1 MPRRYC
7 GSCRGDLHADDGHSE
22 CVSCL
27 GKAHADAALA
37 GSDCSHCESISLAS
51 LRTRI
56 AFFSESDPAPRALP
70 FSSSQGPVRKK
81 QRGRGFQRLVESEL
95 TPAQIPRASFSP
107 HRELS
112 PVLFIQPDQRPSASV
127 SDLVSFGG
135 SDDELADDSMSLVA
149 SDAEELCGSVTDPA
163 PSGLPAPSAAKAGMD
178 AELFRVLSKA
188 VEELGLEWSPPE
200 EPSRSRLDEW
210 FLPGRRQAPQQ
221 RPSPF
226 FPEVHDELTRSWHS
240 PYSARLRTS
249 ASSAL
254 TTVDGAEEKGY
265 ERMPQLDESVAAHL
279 CPPTAIG
286 WKAKASH
293 PSKPCRTTSALAG
306 RSYASAG
313 QAASALHSMAVLQ
326 VYQAKLLSAID
337 ESEPDPA
344 TLRELRSATDLAL
357 RATKTTAQAIGRSMA
372 SLVVLERHL
381 WLTLTEIKDAD
392 RVSFLDAPISPSGLF
407 GPAVKGFAERFTE
420 AQKASQAMRH
430 FLPKRSSPAAA
441 QSRPRTAPT
450 QQSAKPAPAVYAPQ
464 PARTQQPRGR
474 SRSARRHP
482 PPTRQG
488 PRLKIALDPVR
499 PASSWSAG
507 QEEERVESRHG
518 RTAHQKA
525 SHGKPL
531 GTPFFSGCRGNC
543 VCCYRVRTSDHATVR
558 CDSGKNKTQTF
569 SKREQFSSSVP
580 HECPA
585 SVQPATRVYPTPCHA
600 GRGLAGHPRSVRVG
614 YGDNKTRLFTPIRS
628 KTPALQRRGLHLGA
642 GRERSRSAL
651 RGDDAAGKR
660 SHRNGFSSFERV
672 RLLQPLLPRPQKG
685 WRPPAHPRSQTPESR
700 PHETAVQ
707 DDHTEADPLADLHR
721 GLVLFSGPERCIL
734 SHPDSPPSQTIL
746 EIRLRGS
753 GLPVHGPTLWAVSGP
768 PYFYEVHG
776 RGSFPS
782 ETDGNPHSQLPR
794 RLAHS
799 GPVRGGTT
807 FTQNPHPQPLRA
819 PGAQGQ
825 FRQKRTVS
833 QPTNI
838 VPGYSSGLSSHE
850 SGDSAR
856 TRSGHS
862 ETRGHLQERHRSPTQ
877 SVSENAGPYGRSIAS
892 VTAGPAPHAPP
903 STLVET
909 TGSTQRMASRTLA
922 YQGESGLC
930 NSPDPLEE
938 PTVDGEGRGHGV
950 GPHQESCHDRRLQ
963 HRLGGAVRRQTD
975 LRPLVEDGER
985 LPHQLL
991 GNASSLSSL
1000 PVFPAGPNRT
1010 PCADSLRQ
1018 HVRGVLYKSPGR
1030 CLLEAPLYSG
1040 RAPSGMGSAQ
1050 PALAEGSTPA
1060 GQTEPRSRYVIS
1072 EQCPLRGVDAPSAG
1086 GSEDLED
1093 LWQGRSRPFRL
1104 QRQLSLPNLLF
1115 EGQGC
1120 VGPRLAQPPPL
1131 CIPPDRPAS
1140 TGRQAYQ
1147 GTGSQGAIGGP
1158 LVEEPTLVVR
1168 ADSATDSSP
1177 LARAPET
1184 GSPLSGERNNMAP
1197 STRAVGSLH
1206 LAAQWEPTGFP
1217 ERVLNTIS
1225 EARAPSTRRLYAL
1238 KWSVFSTWCLNRG
1251 ENPSTSELAVV
1262 LSFLQELLDKGRSHS
1277 TLKVFVAAIAA
1288 FHAPIAGQSVG
1299 RDNSVVR
1306 FLKGARRLNPPRP
1319 LTVPTWDLPTVLRA
1333 LKGPPFEPLQSTD
1346 LRSLS
1351 LKTALLLA
1359 LASVKRVGDLQALST
1374 SPACLEFGPN
1384 DSKVV
1389 LKPRHG
1395 YVPKVLST
1403 PFRAQ
1408 VITLSALPPSE
1419 EDRELSLLC
1428 PVRALRIY
1436 FERSAPFRHTEQLF
1450 VSFGNRTKGHPVT
1463 KQRLSKWIVDAVML
1477 AYSSLGLQ
1485 CPIGVRAHST
1495 RGIASSWAWS
1505 SGVSITEICTAAGWA
1520 TPSTFARFYNLDI
1533 PALQARVLSA

>member
-1 MPRRYC
+1 M
-7 GSCRGDLHADDGHSE
+7 
-22 CVSCL
+22 
-27 GKAHADAALA
+27 
-37 GSDCSHCESISLAS
+37 
-51 LRTRI
+51 
-56 AFFSESDPAPRALP
+56 
-70 FSSSQGPVRKK
+70 
-81 QRGRGFQRLVESEL
+81 
-95 TPAQIPRASFSP
+95 
-107 HRELS
+107 
-112 PVLFIQPDQRPSASV
+112 
-127 SDLVSFGG
+127 
-135 SDDELADDSMSLVA
+135 
-149 SDAEELCGSVTDPA
+149 
-163 PSGLPAPSAAKAGMD
+163 
-178 AELFRVLSKA
+178 
-188 VEELGLEWSPPE
+188 
-200 EPSRSRLDEW
+200 
-210 FLPGRRQAPQQ
+210 
-221 RPSPF
+221 
-226 FPEVHDELTRSWHS
+226 
-240 PYSARLRTS
+240 
-249 ASSAL
+249 
-254 TTVDGAEEKGY
+254 
-265 ERMPQLDESVAAHL
+265 
-279 CPPTAIG
+279 
-286 WKAKASH
+286 
-293 PSKPCRTTSALAG
+293 
-306 RSYASAG
+306 
-313 QAASALHSMAVLQ
+313 
-326 VYQAKLLSAID
+326 
-337 ESEPDPA
+337 
-344 TLRELRSATDLAL
+344 
-357 RATKTTAQAIGRSMA
+357 
-372 SLVVLERHL
+372 
-381 WLTLTEIKDAD
+381 
-392 RVSFLDAPISPSGLF
+392 
-407 GPAVKGFAERFTE
+407 
-420 AQKASQAMRH
+420 
-430 FLPKRSSPAAA
+430 
-441 QSRPRTAPT
+441 
-450 QQSAKPAPAVYAPQ
+450 
-464 PARTQQPRGR
+464 
-474 SRSARRHP
+474 
-482 PPTRQG
+482 
-488 PRLKIALDPVR
+488 
-499 PASSWSAG
+499 
-507 QEEERVESRHG
+507 
-518 RTAHQKA
+518 
-525 SHGKPL
+525 
-531 GTPFFSGCRGNC
+531 
-543 VCCYRVRTSDHATVR
+543 
-558 CDSGKNKTQTF
+558 
-569 SKREQFSSSVP
+569 
-580 HECPA
+580 
-585 SVQPATRVYPTPCHA
+585 
-600 GRGLAGHPRSVRVG
+600 
-614 YGDNKTRLFTPIRS
+614 
-628 KTPALQRRGLHLGA
+628 
-642 GRERSRSAL
+642 
-651 RGDDAAGKR
+651 
-660 SHRNGFSSFERV
+660 
-672 RLLQPLLPRPQKG
+672 
-685 WRPPAHPRSQTPESR
+685 
-700 PHETAVQ
+700 
-707 DDHTEADPLADLHR
+707 
-721 GLVLFSGPERCIL
+721 
-734 SHPDSPPSQTIL
+734 
-746 EIRLRGS
+746 
-753 GLPVHGPTLWAVSGP
+753 
-768 PYFYEVHG
+768 HG

-807 FTQNPHPQPLRA
+807 FSQNPHPQPLRA

-833 QPTNI
+833 QPTSI

-862 ETRGHLQERHRSPTQ
+862 ETCGHLQERHRSPTQ

-930 NSPDPLEE
+930 DSPDHLEE
-938 PTVDGEGRGHGV
+938 PTVDEEGRGHGV

-975 LRPLVEDGER
+975 LRPLVEGGER

-1010 PCADSLRQ
+1010 TCADSLRQ

-1030 CLLEAPLYSG
+1030 CPPRSASLFWQSAFWNGLSSTCARWGQHTCRADWTKERICYLGAMSPQRSGCSIRRWFRRSG
-1040 RAPSGMGSAQ
+1040 R
-1050 PALAEGSTPA
+1050 
-1060 GQTEPRSRYVIS
+1060 
-1072 EQCPLRGVDAPSAG
+1072 PL
-1086 GSEDLED
+1086 
-1093 LWQGRSRPFRL
+1093 QGRSRPFRL

-1115 EGQGC
+1115 EGQGR

-1131 CIPPDRPAS
+1131 CIPPDCPAS
-1140 TGRQAYQ
+1140 TGRQACQ

-1177 LARAPET
+1177 LAPAPET

-1197 STRAVGSLH
+1197 STRAVGFLR
-1206 LAAQWEPTGFP
+1206 LAAQREPTGLP

-1288 FHAPIAGQSVG
+1288 FYAPIAGQSVG

-1306 FLKGARRLNPPRP
+1306 FLKGARRLNPPWP

-1333 LKGPPFEPLQSTD
+1333 LKGPPFEPLQSAN

-1359 LASVKRVGDLQALST
+1359 LASVKRVGDLQALSI

-1384 DSKVV
+1384 DSKVI

-1408 VITLSALPPSE
+1408 VITLSALPLSE
-1419 EDRELSLLC
+1419 EDRELTLLC

-1436 FERSAPFRHTEQLF
+1436 FERSAPFRRTEQLF
-1450 VSFGNRTKGHPVT
+1450 VSFGNRAKGNPVT

-1485 CPIGVRAHST
+1485 CPIGVWAHST

-1505 SGVSITEICTAAGWA
+1505 SGVSITEICAAAGWA

>member
-1 MPRRYC
+1 MQP
-7 GSCRGDLHADDGHSE
+7 SAVIVEKIKHKHSQKE
-22 CVSCL
+22 SNFPLPSLTSVL
-27 GKAHADAALA
+27 PP
-37 GSDCSHCESISLAS
+37 CSRPLE
-51 LRTRI
+51 
-56 AFFSESDPAPRALP
+56 
-70 FSSSQGPVRKK
+70 
-81 QRGRGFQRLVESEL
+81 
-95 TPAQIPRASFSP
+95 
-107 HRELS
+107 
-112 PVLFIQPDQRPSASV
+112 FIQPLATRAEAWQAIPGVSEWVMGIIKRGYSLQFARRPPRFSGVVSTSV
-127 SDLVSFGG
+127 QG
-135 SDDELADDSMSLVA
+135 ENA
-149 SDAEELCGSVTDPA
+149 
-163 PSGLPAPSAAKAGMD
+163 
-178 AELFRVLSKA
+178 RVL
-188 VEELGLEWSPPE
+188 
-200 EPSRSRLDEW
+200 RS
-210 FLPGRRQAPQQ
+210 
-221 RPSPF
+221 
-226 FPEVHDELTRSWHS
+226 EVMTL
-240 PYSARLRTS
+240 L
-249 ASSAL
+249 
-254 TTVDGAEEKGY
+254 EKGAIEMVPPALSESGFY
-265 ERMPQLDESVAAHL
+265 SRYFLVPKKDGGLRPILDLRRLNHALMRRPFRMITLKQILSQIRTGDWFCSLDL
-279 CPPTAIG
+279 
-286 WKAKASH
+286 
-293 PSKPCRTTSALAG
+293 
-306 RSYASAG
+306 
-313 QAASALHSMAVLQ
+313 
-326 VYQAKLLSAID
+326 
-337 ESEPDPA
+337 
-344 TLRELRSATDLAL
+344 
-357 RATKTTAQAIGRSMA
+357 
-372 SLVVLERHL
+372 
-381 WLTLTEIKDAD
+381 KDAY
-392 RVSFLDAPISPSGLF
+392 FHI
-407 GPAVKGFAERFTE
+407 
-420 AQKASQAMRH
+420 Q
-430 FLPKRSSPAAA
+430 
-441 QSRPRTAPT
+441 
-450 QQSAKPAPAVYAPQ
+450 
-464 PARTQQPRGR
+464 
-474 SRSARRHP
+474 
-482 PPTRQG
+482 
-488 PRLKIALDPVR
+488 I
-499 PASSWSAG
+499 
-507 QEEERVESRHG
+507 
-518 RTAHQKA
+518 
-525 SHGKPL
+525 
-531 GTPFFSGCRGNC
+531 
-543 VCCYRVRTSDHATVR
+543 
-558 CDSGKNKTQTF
+558 
-569 SKREQFSSSVP
+569 
-580 HECPA
+580 
-585 SVQPATRVYPTPCHA
+585 
-600 GRGLAGHPRSVRVG
+600 
-614 YGDNKTRLFTPIRS
+614 
-628 KTPALQRRGLHLGA
+628 
-642 GRERSRSAL
+642 
-651 RGDDAAGKR
+651 
-660 SHRNGFSSFERV
+660 
-672 RLLQPLLPRPQKG
+672 
-685 WRPPAHPRSQTPESR
+685 
-700 PHETAVQ
+700 
-707 DDHTEADPLADLHR
+707 
-721 GLVLFSGPERCIL
+721 
-734 SHPDSPPSQTIL
+734 
-746 EIRLRGS
+746 
-753 GLPVHGPTLWAVSGP
+753 VSGP

-833 QPTNI
+833 QPTSI

-856 TRSGHS
+856 MRSGHS

-877 SVSENAGPYGRSIAS
+877 SVSENAGPYGHSIAS

-930 NSPDPLEE
+930 DSPDPLEE
-938 PTVDGEGRGHGV
+938 PTVDEEGRGHGV

-975 LRPLVEDGER
+975 LRPLVEGGER

-1060 GQTEPRSRYVIS
+1060 GQTEPRSGYVIS

-1115 EGQGC
+1115 EGQGR

-1140 TGRQAYQ
+1140 TGRQACQ

-1206 LAAQWEPTGFP
+1206 LAAQRESTGLP

-1277 TLKVFVAAIAA
+1277 TLKVFVAAIAS

-1319 LTVPTWDLPTVLRA
+1319 LTRVKVKVGLFVTYTII
-1333 LKGPPFEPLQSTD
+1333 QSTI
-1346 LRSLS
+1346 SS
-1351 LKTALLLA
+1351 EMQGFLKKNTA
-1359 LASVKRVGDLQALST
+1359 
-1374 SPACLEFGPN
+1374 
-1384 DSKVV
+1384 
-1389 LKPRHG
+1389 
-1395 YVPKVLST
+1395 
-1403 PFRAQ
+1403 
-1408 VITLSALPPSE
+1408 
-1419 EDRELSLLC
+1419 
-1428 PVRALRIY
+1428 
-1436 FERSAPFRHTEQLF
+1436 
-1450 VSFGNRTKGHPVT
+1450 
-1463 KQRLSKWIVDAVML
+1463 
-1477 AYSSLGLQ
+1477 
-1485 CPIGVRAHST
+1485 
-1495 RGIASSWAWS
+1495 
-1505 SGVSITEICTAAGWA
+1505 
-1520 TPSTFARFYNLDI
+1520 
-1533 PALQARVLSA
+1533 

>member
-149 SDAEELCGSVTDPA
+149 SDAEELWGSVTDPA

-226 FPEVHDELTRSWHS
+226 FPEVHDELTRSWRS

-499 PASSWSAG
+499 PALSESGFYSRYFLVPKKDGGLRPILDLRRLNHALMRRPFRMITLKQILSQICTEDWFCSLDLKDAYFHIQIAPHHRRFLRFAFEGVAYQYTVLPFGLSLAPRTFTRCMDAALSPLRQMGIRILNYLDDWLILAQSEVELLSHRTLILSHLERLGLRVNFAKSALSPSQRISFLG
-507 QEEERVESRHG
+507 TVLDSAHMRAVIAPERALAIQKLAATFKSDTARPLKVFQRMLGLMAAASPVLQLGLLRMRPLQRWLKPRVPHNAWRHG
-518 RTAHQKA
+518 RLHIRVNQACVTA
-525 SHGKPL
+525 L
-531 GTPFFSGCRGNC
+531 TPW
-543 VCCYRVRTSDHATVR
+543 
-558 CDSGKNKTQTF
+558 KN
-569 SKREQFSSSVP
+569 
-580 HECPA
+580 
-585 SVQPATRVYPTPCHA
+585 
-600 GRGLAGHPRSVRVG
+600 PRWM
-614 YGDNKTRLFTPIRS
+614 
-628 KTPALQRRGLHLGA
+628 
-642 GRERSRSAL
+642 E
-651 RGDDAAGKR
+651 
-660 SHRNGFSSFERV
+660 
-672 RLLQPLLPRPQKG
+672 KG
-685 WRPPAHPRSQTPESR
+685 VAM
-700 PHETAVQ
+700 
-707 DDHTEADPLADLHR
+707 
-721 GLVLFSGPERCIL
+721 GLVHTRKVV
-734 SHPDSPPSQTIL
+734 T
-746 EIRLRGS
+746 
-753 GLPVHGPTLWAVSGP
+753 
-768 PYFYEVHG
+768 
-776 RGSFPS
+776 
-782 ETDGNPHSQLPR
+782 TD
-794 RLAHS
+794 
-799 GPVRGGTT
+799 
-807 FTQNPHPQPLRA
+807 
-819 PGAQGQ
+819 
-825 FRQKRTVS
+825 
-833 QPTNI
+833 
-838 VPGYSSGLSSHE
+838 
-850 SGDSAR
+850 
-856 TRSGHS
+856 
-862 ETRGHLQERHRSPTQ
+862 
-877 SVSENAGPYGRSIAS
+877 AS
-892 VTAGPAPHAPP
+892 N
-903 STLVET
+903 
-909 TGSTQRMASRTLA
+909 TGW
-922 YQGESGLC
+922 
-930 NSPDPLEE
+930 
-938 PTVDGEGRGHGV
+938 
-950 GPHQESCHDRRLQ
+950 
-963 HRLGGAVRRQTD
+963 GGAVRRQTD

-1225 EARAPSTRRLYAL
+1225 EARAPSTRHLYAL

-1374 SPACLEFGPN
+1374 SPACLEFGLN

-1408 VITLSALPPSE
+1408 VITLSTLPPSE

>member
-1 MPRRYC
+1 M
-7 GSCRGDLHADDGHSE
+7 
-22 CVSCL
+22 
-27 GKAHADAALA
+27 
-37 GSDCSHCESISLAS
+37 
-51 LRTRI
+51 
-56 AFFSESDPAPRALP
+56 
-70 FSSSQGPVRKK
+70 
-81 QRGRGFQRLVESEL
+81 
-95 TPAQIPRASFSP
+95 
-107 HRELS
+107 
-112 PVLFIQPDQRPSASV
+112 
-127 SDLVSFGG
+127 
-135 SDDELADDSMSLVA
+135 
-149 SDAEELCGSVTDPA
+149 
-163 PSGLPAPSAAKAGMD
+163 
-178 AELFRVLSKA
+178 
-188 VEELGLEWSPPE
+188 
-200 EPSRSRLDEW
+200 
-210 FLPGRRQAPQQ
+210 
-221 RPSPF
+221 
-226 FPEVHDELTRSWHS
+226 
-240 PYSARLRTS
+240 
-249 ASSAL
+249 
-254 TTVDGAEEKGY
+254 
-265 ERMPQLDESVAAHL
+265 
-279 CPPTAIG
+279 
-286 WKAKASH
+286 
-293 PSKPCRTTSALAG
+293 
-306 RSYASAG
+306 
-313 QAASALHSMAVLQ
+313 
-326 VYQAKLLSAID
+326 
-337 ESEPDPA
+337 
-344 TLRELRSATDLAL
+344 
-357 RATKTTAQAIGRSMA
+357 
-372 SLVVLERHL
+372 
-381 WLTLTEIKDAD
+381 
-392 RVSFLDAPISPSGLF
+392 
-407 GPAVKGFAERFTE
+407 
-420 AQKASQAMRH
+420 
-430 FLPKRSSPAAA
+430 
-441 QSRPRTAPT
+441 
-450 QQSAKPAPAVYAPQ
+450 
-464 PARTQQPRGR
+464 
-474 SRSARRHP
+474 
-482 PPTRQG
+482 
-488 PRLKIALDPVR
+488 
-499 PASSWSAG
+499 
-507 QEEERVESRHG
+507 
-518 RTAHQKA
+518 
-525 SHGKPL
+525 
-531 GTPFFSGCRGNC
+531 
-543 VCCYRVRTSDHATVR
+543 
-558 CDSGKNKTQTF
+558 
-569 SKREQFSSSVP
+569 
-580 HECPA
+580 
-585 SVQPATRVYPTPCHA
+585 
-600 GRGLAGHPRSVRVG
+600 
-614 YGDNKTRLFTPIRS
+614 
-628 KTPALQRRGLHLGA
+628 
-642 GRERSRSAL
+642 
-651 RGDDAAGKR
+651 
-660 SHRNGFSSFERV
+660 
-672 RLLQPLLPRPQKG
+672 
-685 WRPPAHPRSQTPESR
+685 
-700 PHETAVQ
+700 
-707 DDHTEADPLADLHR
+707 
-721 GLVLFSGPERCIL
+721 
-734 SHPDSPPSQTIL
+734 
-746 EIRLRGS
+746 
-753 GLPVHGPTLWAVSGP
+753 HGPTLWAVSGP

-782 ETDGNPHSQLPR
+782 ETDGNLHSQLPR

-807 FTQNPHPQPLRA
+807 FTQNPHPQALRA

-833 QPTNI
+833 QPTSI

-877 SVSENAGPYGRSIAS
+877 SVSENAGPYGHSIAS
-892 VTAGPAPHAPP
+892 VTAGPVLNAPP

-922 YQGESGLC
+922 YHGESGLC

-938 PTVDGEGRGHGV
+938 PTVDEEGRGHGV
-950 GPHQESCHDRRLQ
+950 GPHQESCHDRCLQ

-975 LRPLVEDGER
+975 LRPLVEGGER

-991 GNASSLSSL
+991 GNASSFSSL
-1000 PVFPAGPNRT
+1000 PVFPACLEPNRMK
-1010 PCADSLRQ
+1010 CADSLRQ
-1018 HVRGVLYKSPGR
+1018 HVRGVLYKSSGR

-1050 PALAEGSTPA
+1050 PA
-1060 GQTEPRSRYVIS
+1060 GQTEPRSGYVIS

-1115 EGQGC
+1115 EGQGRI
-1120 VGPRLAQPPPL
+1120 GPRLAQTPPLCIPPDSPRSPQTPPL

-1206 LAAQWEPTGFP
+1206 LATQREPTGLP

-1225 EARAPSTRRLYAL
+1225 EARAQSTRRLYAL

-1262 LSFLQELLDKGRSHS
+1262 LSFLQKLLDKGRSHS
-1277 TLKVFVAAIAA
+1277 TLKVFVAA

-1306 FLKGARRLNPPRP
+1306 FLKGDRRLNPPRP

-1333 LKGPPFEPLQSTD
+1333 LKGPPFEPLQSTN

-1359 LASVKRVGDLQALST
+1359 LASVKRVGDLQALSI

-1450 VSFGNRTKGHPVT
+1450 VSFGNRAKGHQVESNE
-1463 KQRLSKWIVDAVML
+1463 LHLL
-1477 AYSSLGLQ
+1477 ALL
-1485 CPIGVRAHST
+1485 
-1495 RGIASSWAWS
+1495 
-1505 SGVSITEICTAAGWA
+1505 
-1520 TPSTFARFYNLDI
+1520 
-1533 PALQARVLSA
+1533 

>member
-1 MPRRYC
+1 MLRSCVAQWLTPPPQVCPRPASPKPGWMPNFSVSSPKRLKSWVWSGLHQRSPLAAVWMS
-7 GSCRGDLHADDGHSE
+7 GFCRGAVRPLNNDHRHSSLKYMTSSRDLG
-22 CVSCL
+22 
-27 GKAHADAALA
+27 ALLTLPA
-37 GSDCSHCESISLAS
+37 SVLPLHLPS
-51 LRTRI
+51 LRLM
-56 AFFSESDPAPRALP
+56 ALKKRDMRGCLNWM
-70 FSSSQGPVRKK
+70 SQLSQTQVG
-81 QRGRGFQRLVESEL
+81 GRC
-95 TPAQIPRASFSP
+95 AKAN
-107 HRELS
+107 
-112 PVLFIQPDQRPSASV
+112 RPSAI
-127 SDLVSFGG
+127 
-135 SDDELADDSMSLVA
+135 
-149 SDAEELCGSVTDPA
+149 
-163 PSGLPAPSAAKAGMD
+163 
-178 AELFRVLSKA
+178 
-188 VEELGLEWSPPE
+188 
-200 EPSRSRLDEW
+200 
-210 FLPGRRQAPQQ
+210 GRR
-221 RPSPF
+221 R
-226 FPEVHDELTRSWHS
+226 R
-240 PYSARLRTS
+240 
-249 ASSAL
+249 
-254 TTVDGAEEKGY
+254 
-265 ERMPQLDESVAAHL
+265 
-279 CPPTAIG
+279 
-286 WKAKASH
+286 
-293 PSKPCRTTSALAG
+293 
-306 RSYASAG
+306 
-313 QAASALHSMAVLQ
+313 AASTS
-326 VYQAKLLSAID
+326 
-337 ESEPDPA
+337 
-344 TLRELRSATDLAL
+344 
-357 RATKTTAQAIGRSMA
+357 TA
-372 SLVVLERHL
+372 
-381 WLTLTEIKDAD
+381 WK
-392 RVSFLDAPISPSGLF
+392 
-407 GPAVKGFAERFTE
+407 
-420 AQKASQAMRH
+420 
-430 FLPKRSSPAAA
+430 
-441 QSRPRTAPT
+441 
-450 QQSAKPAPAVYAPQ
+450 
-464 PARTQQPRGR
+464 
-474 SRSARRHP
+474 
-482 PPTRQG
+482 
-488 PRLKIALDPVR
+488 
-499 PASSWSAG
+499 
-507 QEEERVESRHG
+507 
-518 RTAHQKA
+518 
-525 SHGKPL
+525 
-531 GTPFFSGCRGNC
+531 C
-543 VCCYRVRTSDHATVR
+543 
-558 CDSGKNKTQTF
+558 
-569 SKREQFSSSVP
+569 
-580 HECPA
+580 
-585 SVQPATRVYPTPCHA
+585 
-600 GRGLAGHPRSVRVG
+600 
-614 YGDNKTRLFTPIRS
+614 
-628 KTPALQRRGLHLGA
+628 
-642 GRERSRSAL
+642 
-651 RGDDAAGKR
+651 
-660 SHRNGFSSFERV
+660 
-672 RLLQPLLPRPQKG
+672 
-685 WRPPAHPRSQTPESR
+685 
-700 PHETAVQ
+700 
-707 DDHTEADPLADLHR
+707 
-721 GLVLFSGPERCIL
+721 
-734 SHPDSPPSQTIL
+734 
-746 EIRLRGS
+746 
-753 GLPVHGPTLWAVSGP
+753 
-768 PYFYEVHG
+768 
-776 RGSFPS
+776 
-782 ETDGNPHSQLPR
+782 
-794 RLAHS
+794 
-799 GPVRGGTT
+799 
-807 FTQNPHPQPLRA
+807 
-819 PGAQGQ
+819 
-825 FRQKRTVS
+825 
-833 QPTNI
+833 
-838 VPGYSSGLSSHE
+838 
-850 SGDSAR
+850 
-856 TRSGHS
+856 
-862 ETRGHLQERHRSPTQ
+862 
-877 SVSENAGPYGRSIAS
+877 
-892 VTAGPAPHAPP
+892 
-903 STLVET
+903 
-909 TGSTQRMASRTLA
+909 
-922 YQGESGLC
+922 
-930 NSPDPLEE
+930 
-938 PTVDGEGRGHGV
+938 
-950 GPHQESCHDRRLQ
+950 
-963 HRLGGAVRRQTD
+963 
-975 LRPLVEDGER
+975 
-985 LPHQLL
+985 
-991 GNASSLSSL
+991 SLSSL

-1140 TGRQAYQ
+1140 TGHQAYQ

-1262 LSFLQELLDKGRSHS
+1262 LSFLQELLDKGHSHS

>member
-1 MPRRYC
+1 
-7 GSCRGDLHADDGHSE
+7 
-22 CVSCL
+22 
-27 GKAHADAALA
+27 
-37 GSDCSHCESISLAS
+37 
-51 LRTRI
+51 
-56 AFFSESDPAPRALP
+56 
-70 FSSSQGPVRKK
+70 
-81 QRGRGFQRLVESEL
+81 
-95 TPAQIPRASFSP
+95 
-107 HRELS
+107 
-112 PVLFIQPDQRPSASV
+112 
-127 SDLVSFGG
+127 
-135 SDDELADDSMSLVA
+135 
-149 SDAEELCGSVTDPA
+149 
-163 PSGLPAPSAAKAGMD
+163 
-178 AELFRVLSKA
+178 
-188 VEELGLEWSPPE
+188 
-200 EPSRSRLDEW
+200 
-210 FLPGRRQAPQQ
+210 
-221 RPSPF
+221 
-226 FPEVHDELTRSWHS
+226 
-240 PYSARLRTS
+240 
-249 ASSAL
+249 
-254 TTVDGAEEKGY
+254 
-265 ERMPQLDESVAAHL
+265 
-279 CPPTAIG
+279 
-286 WKAKASH
+286 
-293 PSKPCRTTSALAG
+293 
-306 RSYASAG
+306 
-313 QAASALHSMAVLQ
+313 
-326 VYQAKLLSAID
+326 
-337 ESEPDPA
+337 
-344 TLRELRSATDLAL
+344 
-357 RATKTTAQAIGRSMA
+357 MA
-372 SLVVLERHL
+372 S
-381 WLTLTEIKDAD
+381 W
-392 RVSFLDAPISPSGLF
+392 
-407 GPAVKGFAERFTE
+407 
-420 AQKASQAMRH
+420 
-430 FLPKRSSPAAA
+430 
-441 QSRPRTAPT
+441 
-450 QQSAKPAPAVYAPQ
+450 
-464 PARTQQPRGR
+464 
-474 SRSARRHP
+474 
-482 PPTRQG
+482 
-488 PRLKIALDPVR
+488 
-499 PASSWSAG
+499 
-507 QEEERVESRHG
+507 
-518 RTAHQKA
+518 
-525 SHGKPL
+525 
-531 GTPFFSGCRGNC
+531 TP
-543 VCCYRVRTSDHATVR
+543 
-558 CDSGKNKTQTF
+558 
-569 SKREQFSSSVP
+569 
-580 HECPA
+580 
-585 SVQPATRVYPTPCHA
+585 
-600 GRGLAGHPRSVRVG
+600 
-614 YGDNKTRLFTPIRS
+614 
-628 KTPALQRRGLHLGA
+628 
-642 GRERSRSAL
+642 
-651 RGDDAAGKR
+651 
-660 SHRNGFSSFERV
+660 
-672 RLLQPLLPRPQKG
+672 
-685 WRPPAHPRSQTPESR
+685 
-700 PHETAVQ
+700 
-707 DDHTEADPLADLHR
+707 
-721 GLVLFSGPERCIL
+721 
-734 SHPDSPPSQTIL
+734 
-746 EIRLRGS
+746 
-753 GLPVHGPTLWAVSGP
+753 
-768 PYFYEVHG
+768 
-776 RGSFPS
+776 
-782 ETDGNPHSQLPR
+782 
-794 RLAHS
+794 
-799 GPVRGGTT
+799 
-807 FTQNPHPQPLRA
+807 
-819 PGAQGQ
+819 
-825 FRQKRTVS
+825 
-833 QPTNI
+833 
-838 VPGYSSGLSSHE
+838 
-850 SGDSAR
+850 
-856 TRSGHS
+856 
-862 ETRGHLQERHRSPTQ
+862 
-877 SVSENAGPYGRSIAS
+877 
-892 VTAGPAPHAPP
+892 
-903 STLVET
+903 
-909 TGSTQRMASRTLA
+909 A

-950 GPHQESCHDRRLQ
+950 GPYQESCHDRRLQ
-963 HRLGGAVRRQTD
+963 RRLGGAVRRQTD
-975 LRPLVEDGER
+975 LRPLVEGGEG

-991 GNASSLSSL
+991 GNVSSLSSL

-1060 GQTEPRSRYVIS
+1060 GQTEPRSGYVIS

-1115 EGQGC
+1115 EGQGR

-1131 CIPPDRPAS
+1131 CVPPDRPAS
-1140 TGRQAYQ
+1140 TGRQACQ

-1206 LAAQWEPTGFP
+1206 LAAQREPTGLP

-1333 LKGPPFEPLQSTD
+1333 LKGPPFEPLQSTN

-1359 LASVKRVGDLQALST
+1359 LASVKRVGDLQALSI

-1384 DSKVV
+1384 DSKVI

-1436 FERSAPFRHTEQLF
+1436 FERSAPFRRTEQLF
-1450 VSFGNRTKGHPVT
+1450 VSFGNRSKGHPVT

-1505 SGVSITEICTAAGWA
+1505 SGVSITEICAAAGWA